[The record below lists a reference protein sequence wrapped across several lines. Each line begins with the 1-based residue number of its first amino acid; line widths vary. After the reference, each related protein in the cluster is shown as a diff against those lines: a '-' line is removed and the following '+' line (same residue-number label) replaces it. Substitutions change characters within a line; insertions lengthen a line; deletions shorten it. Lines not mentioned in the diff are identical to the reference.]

1 MGKMNQERNE
11 DRREYRRKR
20 RIRNQIIAYA
30 VLVLLL
36 AGVGYGGYK
45 GVLYL
50 TQRFATP
57 EETESVSV
65 NEPVVSENEPGII
78 ATPEDVL
85 DVISENEAEE
95 EEVPEVSPE
104 ETAALEYISGMTL
117 EQKVASLF
125 IVTPESITGV
135 GTAIQ
140 AGEGTRSA
148 LSEYAVGGIVYAG
161 RNITGSEQFAEMTAN
176 TQTMYQELY
185 GVPVWLV
192 VQEEGATNVIAGS
205 AAGVVAQAA
214 AGEIGTSGDTGN
226 AYQSYTT
233 IAGYLGDYGIGVNLG
248 PVCDVATNAE
258 GYIGDRSFSSDADIA
273 ASMVRQAVDAQVEQ
287 GIITCLTAFPGQ
299 GEATTNPINGTATT
313 SRTVE
318 EMYTCEFLP
327 FQAGI
332 EEGAQM
338 VMMSHI
344 VVEGQELPS
353 SLNAYLTTDVLR
365 GELGFEG
372 VIITDYMDKAAI
384 TAQYDSGEAA
394 VLAILAGADMI
405 LRPEDFETAYQ
416 AILDAVA
423 EGTITEERI
432 DESLMRIYT
441 LKFAE

>member
-85 DVISENEAEE
+85 DVISENEAAE

-233 IAGYLGDYGIGVNLG
+233 IAG
-248 PVCDVATNAE
+248 
-258 GYIGDRSFSSDADIA
+258 
-273 ASMVRQAVDAQVEQ
+273 
-287 GIITCLTAFPGQ
+287 
-299 GEATTNPINGTATT
+299 
-313 SRTVE
+313 
-318 EMYTCEFLP
+318 
-327 FQAGI
+327 
-332 EEGAQM
+332 
-338 VMMSHI
+338 
-344 VVEGQELPS
+344 
-353 SLNAYLTTDVLR
+353 
-365 GELGFEG
+365 
-372 VIITDYMDKAAI
+372 
-384 TAQYDSGEAA
+384 
-394 VLAILAGADMI
+394 
-405 LRPEDFETAYQ
+405 
-416 AILDAVA
+416 
-423 EGTITEERI
+423 
-432 DESLMRIYT
+432 
-441 LKFAE
+441 